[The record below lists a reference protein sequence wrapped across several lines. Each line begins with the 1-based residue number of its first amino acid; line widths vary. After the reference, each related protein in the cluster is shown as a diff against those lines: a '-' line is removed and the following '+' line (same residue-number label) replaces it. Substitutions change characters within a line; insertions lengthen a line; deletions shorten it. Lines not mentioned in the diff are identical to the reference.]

1 MKLEGILLAAT
12 LVAAAM
18 IVSPPASAEVSEQ
31 EAQKLK
37 STLTPLGGER
47 AGSKDGAIPAW
58 TGQGVKVPPGFT
70 TAQRRPDPFAAEKP
84 LYSITSKNMAQ
95 YADKLTDGQKALL
108 QKYPAYRID
117 VYPTHRTA
125 MTPSWVQ
132 ENTYKN
138 ATRAKLVD
146 GTDYQIPA
154 GAFGGTPFPI
164 PKNGLEVMWN
174 HLLRFTGEQTRTI
187 NGQTWM
193 VTADGRKVM
202 VVKGEQHNL
211 SPYYDRKGSVEN
223 FDNVYWMTRVVND
236 GPPIRAGEA
245 LVGRLNLDD
254 TKTNTWVYL
263 TGQRRVRKLPNPNGD
278 TPLPTSAGLI
288 TFDEVGVFGAGPGSY
303 DWKLV
308 GKKEMIVPYNTYKML
323 QPEDPET
330 LMSGPFLNPDYVRW
344 ELHRVWVVEGALKS
358 GKRHT
363 SPRSV
368 YYVDEDTWLALLGD
382 RWDVNGKLWRTLY
395 GTPITYGEMSM
406 TDIVTFGFY
415 DLVSGAWY
423 AGPFVN
429 APAPAIG
436 ITGSSDLKESDFTP
450 DAMVGRQLR

>member
-1 MKLEGILLAAT
+1 MKLERFVLAAT
-12 LVAAAM
+12 LVAAAV
-18 IVSPPASAEVSEQ
+18 IVTPPASAEVSEQ

-37 STLTPLGGER
+37 SSLTPLGGER
-47 AGSKDGAIPAW
+47 AGNKDGAIPAW
-58 TGQGVKVPPGFT
+58 TGEGVKVPPGFT

-84 LYSITSKNMAQ
+84 LYSITAKNMAQ
-95 YADKLTDGQKALL
+95 YADKLTEGQKALL
-108 QKYPAYRID
+108 QKYPAYRMD
-117 VYPTHRTA
+117 VYRTHRTA

-132 ENTYKN
+132 ENTFKN

-154 GAFGGTPFPI
+154 GAYGGTPFPI
-164 PKNGLEVMWN
+164 PKNGLEVIWN
-174 HLLRFTGEQTRTI
+174 HLLRFAGEQTRTI

-211 SPYYDRKGSVEN
+211 TPYYNRNGSVEN

-344 ELHRVWVVEGALKS
+344 ELHRVWVVEGVLKA

-368 YYVDEDTWLALLGD
+368 YYVDEDSWLALLGD

-429 APAPAIG
+429 APASAIG